1 MNTICIMKICDFDD
15 INHIDYLVLV
25 ILKLNT
31 FFITPN
37 STLTNE
43 IHNTTII
50 VNDFHGGARPT
61 ESI

>member
-1 MNTICIMKICDFDD
+1 MNTIVSLEICEFDE
-15 INHIDYLVLV
+15 INHRDYLVLV